1 MASIRACAFTL
12 GGHRFAVD
20 VADTREVVV
29 FESITP
35 LPLAPSFVLGLANL
49 RGSVMPVVDLGP
61 LLGLP
66 PREARGQTL
75 GLVLGHGA
83 WQAAAAVDTVLGLE
97 PLQPREGGDPSGAT
111 VAGADGSIPV
121 LDAGAMLTAL
131 RGAMGAA
138 GGNNERA
145 RRRG

>member
-1 MASIRACAFTL
+1 MASTRACAFTL
-12 GGHRFAVD
+12 AGHRFAVD
-20 VADTREVVV
+20 VADAREVVMLA
-29 FESITP
+29 SITP
-35 LPLAPSFVLGLANL
+35 LPLAPSFLLGLANL

-66 PREARGQTL
+66 PREARAQTL
-75 GLVLGHGA
+75 GLVLRHGA

-97 PLQPREGGDPSGAT
+97 PLQRRDVDAANGPI

-138 GGNNERA
+138 GGNH
-145 RRRG
+145 

>member
-1 MASIRACAFTL
+1 MASTRACAFTL
-12 GGHRFAVD
+12 AGHRFAVD
-20 VADTREVVV
+20 VADAREVVV

-49 RGSVMPVVDLGP
+49 RGSVMPVVDLAP

-66 PREARGQTL
+66 PREARAQTL

-83 WQAAAAVDTVLGLE
+83 WQAAAVVDTVLGLE
-97 PLQPREGGDPSGAT
+97 PLQPRDGGDPNGTS
-111 VAGADGSIPV
+111 VAGDDGSIPV
-121 LDAGAMLTAL
+121 LDAGVMLAAL

-138 GGNNERA
+138 GGNN
-145 RRRG
+145 

>member
-1 MASIRACAFTL
+1 MASTRACAFTL
-12 GGHRFAVD
+12 AGHRFAVD
-20 VADTREVVV
+20 VADAREVVM

-35 LPLAPSFVLGLANL
+35 LPLAPSFLLGLANL

-66 PREARGQTL
+66 PREARAQTL

-97 PLQPREGGDPSGAT
+97 PLQPRDGDDPNGPT

-121 LDAGAMLTAL
+121 LDAGAVLTAL

-138 GGNNERA
+138 GGNN
-145 RRRG
+145 